1 MKKLFLLLMTS
12 ALGLTITGCN
22 NKKDTVNVD
31 FKVGDISNVV
41 KVDKGTVLTKD
52 SVPFSNS
59 VAIDGLYYNSDV
71 TELYDQKPIN
81 GDITMYVKLANEEE
95 LYKDLNES
103 QILEIIRNDYLNQ
116 IDTNVYGEDLTLEDV
131 KISKYY
137 GNYNDS
143 YVVQFAIT
151 GEGAGWF
158 LMTEYNIDGV
168 SLVFPTATKTPYVW
182 HKGYFYTLE
191 NAYKNG
197 NLNKSN
203 LESIASILESNNN

>member
-1 MKKLFLLLMTS
+1 
-12 ALGLTITGCN
+12 
-22 NKKDTVNVD
+22 
-31 FKVGDISNVV
+31 
-41 KVDKGTVLTKD
+41 
-52 SVPFSNS
+52 
-59 VAIDGLYYNSDV
+59 
-71 TELYDQKPIN
+71 
-81 GDITMYVKLANEEE
+81 MYVKLSSKEES
-95 LYKDLNES
+95 YKNLDES
-103 QILEIIRNDYLNQ
+103 QALNQIRSDYLNQ
-116 IDTNVYGEDLTLEDV
+116 LDTNVYGEDLTLEDV